1 VSVGHRPHGGKLAS
15 LHLVN
20 EVRQFRQHRFVPPP
34 GSCEVLLVRH
44 GESSPHVEGQPF
56 SLVDG
61 HGDPELAPEGHAQ
74 AALVAERLIAS
85 GERIAAIYVTTL
97 RRTHETAAPLAA
109 RLGIEPQVEPDLR
122 EVFLG
127 EWEGGELRRRVI
139 DQDPL
144 AAAMFEAGR
153 WDIIP
158 GAEPDDDF
166 RSRVR
171 RGIER
176 IAAAHPDEVVVVVA
190 HGGVIGQAMN
200 IAAGSTGFGFTG
212 SDNASISHL
221 VVTPQRWIIRCF
233 NDTAHLSD
241 RFSTADEPPPATG
254 IRPAG
259 VTF

>member
-1 VSVGHRPHGGKLAS
+1 MT
-15 LHLVN
+15 

-44 GESSPHVEGQPF
+44 GESTPHVEGEPF
-56 SLVDG
+56 TLVDG
-61 HGDPELAPEGHAQ
+61 HGDPELAPEGHEQ
-74 AALVAERLIAS
+74 ARRLADRLI
-85 GERIAAIYVTTL
+85 GTEEKITAIYVTTL

-109 RLGIEPQVEPDLR
+109 RLGIQPQVEPDLR

-127 EWEGGELRRRVI
+127 EWEGGELRRRVT

-144 AAAMFEAGR
+144 AAAMFETGR
-153 WDIIP
+153 WDVIP

-166 RSRVR
+166 RGRVQR
-171 RGIER
+171 AIER
-176 IAAAHPDEVVVVVA
+176 IAAAHPDEVVVAVV

-200 IAAGSTGFGFTG
+200 IASGARGFAFTG
-212 SDNASISHL
+212 SDNASVSHL
-221 VVTPQRWIIRCF
+221 VITPDRWIIRCF

-241 RFSTADEPPPATG
+241 RFSTADDPPPASG
-254 IRPAG
+254 IRPTG